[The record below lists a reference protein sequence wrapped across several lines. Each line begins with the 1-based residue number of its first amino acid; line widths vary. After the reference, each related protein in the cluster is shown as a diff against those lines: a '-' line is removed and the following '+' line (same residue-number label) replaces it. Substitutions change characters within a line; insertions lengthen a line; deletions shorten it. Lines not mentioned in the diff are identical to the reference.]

1 MNRLALACSAAL
13 LFAAHAPARSL
24 AQTFTTGPCH
34 ADDSNSGGHDW
45 FSGSHARVCELRRTT
60 LPLLNGQLN
69 VSGKNDGIEVIG
81 EDRSDIALEAQVSA
95 QSSDRQSSEALL
107 HKIEIIT
114 TGTIQARGPQ
124 SSGWSKDNWSVNYRL
139 HVPRRLGAH
148 LHTENGGI
156 ELANLDGDIHAE
168 TTNGGLT
175 LSDLAGD
182 IQATTVNGGVH
193 VTLTGDQWRGGGL
206 SARSTNGGI
215 SVKGST
221 HYSAHLIAQTEHGGI
236 SLGYPFTV
244 RGTFSN
250 RVETNIG
257 EGGPTLQFQTVN
269 GGVSINQN

>member
-1 MNRLALACSAAL
+1 MNRLALACSVAFL
-13 LFAAHAPARSL
+13 LAAHAPA
-24 AQTFTTGPCH
+24 QTFATSPCN
-34 ADDSNSGGHDW
+34 ADDANKGGHSG
-45 FSGSHARVCELRRTT
+45 FFGSHERVCELRRTT
-60 LPLLNGQLN
+60 LPLLNSQLN

-81 EDRSDIALEAQVSA
+81 EDRHDIDLEARVSA
-95 QSSDRQSSEALL
+95 QSSDRKGAETLL
-107 HKIEIIT
+107 REIEITT

-124 SSGWSKDNWSVNYRL
+124 NSGWSKDNWSVNYRL

-156 ELANLDGDIHAE
+156 ELANIDGEINAE

-182 IQATTVNGGVH
+182 VHASTVNGGVH
-193 VTLTGDQWRGGGL
+193 VTLAGDQWRGGGL
-206 SARSTNGGI
+206 FANSTNGGI
-215 SVKGST
+215 SVKASN

-244 RGTFSN
+244 TGTFSN

-257 EGGPTLQFQTVN
+257 QGGATLHFQTVN
-269 GGVSINQN
+269 GGVSINHN